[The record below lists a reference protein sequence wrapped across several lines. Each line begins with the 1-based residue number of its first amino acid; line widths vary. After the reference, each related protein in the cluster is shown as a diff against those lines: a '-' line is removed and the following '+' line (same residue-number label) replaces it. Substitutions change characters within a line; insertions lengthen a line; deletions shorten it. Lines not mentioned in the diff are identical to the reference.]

1 MRRQRPRGSTTRDD
15 VVAAALAVADRDGV
29 GAMTIRA
36 VAKAVGAP
44 PMSLYSHFANKD
56 ELLGFMYAAVAKR
69 LYVDHGCAT
78 WQEELIASCHQ
89 VSRVLLEHPNWI
101 ALFSQPVPASA
112 VPLRE
117 RLLRMM
123 TEAGMPPEVALA
135 GVSNG
140 IVMSIGLVLVQL
152 NILNGDG
159 TSAIA
164 RRFELIREWIE
175 REPASEHAVTHRAF
189 KNVHPFDFNQSHA
202 FVIRTYVQGLEAS
215 FPATARAVRDPGTGD
230 ALRALESKRAASAA
244 DAVDRLR
251 R

>member
-29 GAMTIRA
+29 DAMTIRA

-69 LYVDHGCAT
+69 LYGDHGLTT
-78 WQEELIASCHQ
+78 WQEELTASCHQ
-89 VSRVLLEHPNWI
+89 VRSVLLEHPNWI
-101 ALFSQPVPASA
+101 ALLSRSVPASA

-117 RLLRMM
+117 RLLAMM
-123 TEAGMPPEVALA
+123 ADAGMPPEVALA

-140 IVMSIGLVLVQL
+140 IVMTIGLVLAQL
-152 NILNGDG
+152 NILSGDG

-164 RRFELIREWIE
+164 RRFELLRVWIE
-175 REPASEHAVTHRAF
+175 NEPAREHVVTHRAF
-189 KNVHPFDFNQSHA
+189 KNVRPFDFGQSHA
-202 FVIRTYVQGLEAS
+202 FVIRTYVDGLEAS
-215 FPATARAVRDPGTGD
+215 LRANAVRRAPAPATSS
-230 ALRALESKRAASAA
+230 E
-244 DAVDRLR
+244 
-251 R
+251 

>member
-44 PMSLYSHFANKD
+44 PMSLYSHFGNKE

-69 LYVDHGCAT
+69 LYADHGCAS
-78 WQEELIASCHQ
+78 WQEELTTSCQQ
-89 VSRVLLEHPNWI
+89 VRAVLLEHPHWI
-101 ALFSQPVPASA
+101 PLLSRPVPATA

-117 RLLRMM
+117 RLLAMM

-135 GVSNG
+135 GLSNG
-140 IVMSIGLVLVQL
+140 IVMTIGLVLVQL
-152 NILNGDG
+152 NILHGDG

-175 REPASEHAVTHRAF
+175 TEPESENTVTHRAF
-189 KNVHPFDFNQSHA
+189 KKINPFDFDQSHA
-202 FVIRTYVQGLEAS
+202 FAIRTYVQGLEAS
-215 FPATARAVRDPGTGD
+215 
-230 ALRALESKRAASAA
+230 LRANA
-244 DAVDRLR
+244 
-251 R
+251 